1 MAKTTAMKLI
11 ELMIL
16 KEDID
21 RVLEFLGK
29 RGNFQ
34 FQTDLGDNAASNGV
48 NSVNASK
55 EIFDKLQG
63 VRSYLGVEDPADYA
77 EGCTLPVDE
86 DFEKTMRA

>member
-34 FQTDLGDNAASNGV
+34 FQTELGDNPSA
-48 NSVNASK
+48 
-55 EIFDKLQG
+55 
-63 VRSYLGVEDPADYA
+63 R
-77 EGCTLPVDE
+77 
-86 DFEKTMRA
+86 KTK

>member
-21 RVLEFLGK
+21 RVLDFLGK

-34 FQTDLGDNAASNGV
+34 FQTELGDNPSASGTNA
-48 NSVNASK
+48 VNASK
-55 EIFDKLQG
+55 EIFDKLQF
-63 VRSYLGVEDPADYA
+63 VRSYLGIEDSVDYA
-77 EGCTLPVDE
+77 VIFCL
-86 DFEKTMRA
+86 